1 MEMKPLMSWVEA
13 LGAESVEHHPS
24 EGAPARSRPGPGCGA
39 RAGAWR
45 SEPPSPSQSCGARA
59 SALQILSGE
68 SDVPGPEAGV
78 KLGLKA
84 PKERRFLKLVAGS
97 APWTPVVNPTPSGM
111 IILFILF
118 K

>member
-1 MEMKPLMSWVEA
+1 MEREPG
-13 LGAESVEHHPS
+13 LGALSHLLL
-24 EGAPARSRPGPGCGA
+24 R
-39 RAGAWR
+39 RAAELGLLLCK
-45 SEPPSPSQSCGARA
+45 SSLENPN
-59 SALQILSGE
+59 
-68 SDVPGPEAGV
+68 VPGPEASV